1 MIDEKSR
8 EAALR
13 IRAVFLWEQDG
24 RQEGRLAEYFPK
36 AQAMLDEEATIV
48 APIDEATAARGLL
61 TQPLTNKPNGR

>member
-1 MIDEKSR
+1 MIDEKSG

-13 IRAVFLWEQDG
+13 IRAVYLWERDG

-36 AQAMLDEEATIV
+36 AQAMLDEEASIA

-61 TQPLTNKPNGR
+61 TRPLTRKPIRK

>member
-1 MIDEKSR
+1 MIDEQSS

-13 IRAVFLWEQDG
+13 IRAVYLWEQDG

-36 AQAMLDEEATIV
+36 AQAMLDEEASIA

-61 TQPLTNKPNGR
+61 TRPLVNKATGK